1 MSIKQQISN
10 IKNEILDKAD
20 LIAVSKTRTIQE
32 IKQAYNCGQLKF
44 GENRV
49 QEIVDKQSKLPDD
62 IEWHMIGHLQKN
74 KVKYIAGFINLIHS
88 LDRISLAKEIDRQ
101 AKKQDRIIDC
111 LIQIKISKEDSKFG
125 LKIEDFTDFYKNM
138 ETFKNLNVIGLMGMA
153 TFTSDIEVIDEE
165 FKMIK
170 RIYDNV
176 ASIDP
181 KFRVLSIGMS
191 DDYNIAI
198 ENGSTMIRVGSKI
211 FGKRNYLC
219 IQLLI

>member
-1 MSIKQQISN
+1 MSIEQQISN

-32 IKQAYNCGQLKF
+32 IKQAYNSGQLKF

-49 QEIVDKQSKLPDD
+49 QEIVDKQSKLPDN

-74 KVKYIAGFINLIHS
+74 KVKYIAGFIKLIHS

-153 TFTSDIEVIDEE
+153 TFTSDIEVIGEE

-191 DDYNIAI
+191 EDYNIAI
-198 ENGSTMIRVGSKI
+198 ENGSTKIRVRSKI
-211 FGKRNYLC
+211 FGKRNY
-219 IQLLI
+219 

>member
-1 MSIKQQISN
+1 MSIEQQISN

-32 IKQAYNCGQLKF
+32 IKQAYNSGQLKF

-101 AKKQDRIIDC
+101 AKKEDRIIDC

-198 ENGSTMIRVGSKI
+198 KNGSTMIRVGSKI
-211 FGKRNYLC
+211 FGKRNY
-219 IQLLI
+219 

>member
-1 MSIKQQISN
+1 MSIEQQISN

-32 IKQAYNCGQLKF
+32 IKQAYNSGQLKF

-49 QEIVDKQSKLPDD
+49 QEIVDKQSKLPDN

-74 KVKYIAGFINLIHS
+74 KVKYIAGFIKLIHS

-101 AKKQDRIIDC
+101 AKKEDRIIDC

-138 ETFKNLNVIGLMGMA
+138 ETFKNLNIIGLMGMA
-153 TFTSDIEVIDEE
+153 TFTSDIKVIGEE

-211 FGKRNYLC
+211 FGKRNY
-219 IQLLI
+219 

>member
-1 MSIKQQISN
+1 MSIEQQISN

-32 IKQAYNCGQLKF
+32 IKQAYNSGQLKF

-74 KVKYIAGFINLIHS
+74 KVKYIAGFIKLIHS

-101 AKKQDRIIDC
+101 AKKEDRIIDC

-138 ETFKNLNVIGLMGMA
+138 ETFKNLNIIGLMGMA
-153 TFTSDIEVIDEE
+153 TFTSDTKVIGEE

-170 RIYDNV
+170 RIYDEM

-181 KFRVLSIGMS
+181 KFKVLSIGMS
-191 DDYNIAI
+191 DDYNIALK
-198 ENGSTMIRVGSKI
+198 NGSNMIRIGSKI
-211 FGKRNYLC
+211 FGKRNY
-219 IQLLI
+219 

>member
-1 MSIKQQISN
+1 MSIEQQISN

-32 IKQAYNCGQLKF
+32 IKQAYNSGQLKF

-49 QEIVDKQSKLPDD
+49 QEIVDKQSKLPDN

-74 KVKYIAGFINLIHS
+74 KVKYIAGFIKLIHS

-101 AKKQDRIIDC
+101 AKKEDRIIDC

-153 TFTSDIEVIDEE
+153 TFTSDIKVIGEE

-211 FGKRNYLC
+211 FGKRNY
-219 IQLLI
+219 

>member
-1 MSIKQQISN
+1 MSIEQQISN

-32 IKQAYNCGQLKF
+32 IKQAYNSGQLKF

-101 AKKQDRIIDC
+101 AKKENRIIDC

-198 ENGSTMIRVGSKI
+198 ENGSTMVRVGSKI
-211 FGKRNYLC
+211 FGKRNY
-219 IQLLI
+219 

>member
-1 MSIKQQISN
+1 MSIEQQISN

-32 IKQAYNCGQLKF
+32 IKQAYNSGQLKF

-49 QEIVDKQSKLPDD
+49 QEIVEKQSKLPDN

-74 KVKYIAGFINLIHS
+74 KVKYIAGFIKLIHS

-101 AKKQDRIIDC
+101 AKKEDRIIDC

-153 TFTSDIEVIDEE
+153 TFTSDIEVIGEE

-211 FGKRNYLC
+211 FGKRNY
-219 IQLLI
+219 

>member
-1 MSIKQQISN
+1 MSIEQQISN
-10 IKNEILDKAD
+10 IKNEILNKAD

-32 IKQAYNCGQLKF
+32 IKQAYNSGQLKF

-49 QEIVDKQSKLPDD
+49 QEIVDKQSKLPDN

-74 KVKYIAGFINLIHS
+74 KVKYIAGFIKLIHS

-101 AKKQDRIIDC
+101 AKKENRIIDC

-138 ETFKNLNVIGLMGMA
+138 ETFKNLNIIGLMGMA
-153 TFTSDIEVIDEE
+153 TFTSDIKVIGEE

-211 FGKRNYLC
+211 FGKRNY
-219 IQLLI
+219 

>member
-1 MSIKQQISN
+1 MSIEQQISN
-10 IKNEILDKAD
+10 IKNEILDKVD

-32 IKQAYNCGQLKF
+32 IKQAYNSGQLKF

-101 AKKQDRIIDC
+101 AKKKDRIIDC

-170 RIYDNV
+170 SIYDNV

-198 ENGSTMIRVGSKI
+198 KNGSTMIRIGSKI
-211 FGKRNYLC
+211 FGKRNY
-219 IQLLI
+219 

>member
-1 MSIKQQISN
+1 MSIEQQISN
-10 IKNEILDKAD
+10 IKNEILNKAD

-32 IKQAYNCGQLKF
+32 IKQAYNSGQLKF

-49 QEIVDKQSKLPDD
+49 QEIVDKQSKLPDN

-74 KVKYIAGFINLIHS
+74 KVKYIAGFIKLIHS

-101 AKKQDRIIDC
+101 AKKEDRIIDC

-125 LKIEDFTDFYKNM
+125 LKIEDFADFYKNM
-138 ETFKNLNVIGLMGMA
+138 ETFKNLNIIGLMGMA
-153 TFTSDIEVIDEE
+153 TFTSDIKVIGEE

-211 FGKRNYLC
+211 FGKRNY
-219 IQLLI
+219 

>member
-1 MSIKQQISN
+1 MSIEQQISN

-20 LIAVSKTRTIQE
+20 LIAVSKTRSIQE
-32 IKQAYNCGQLKF
+32 IKEAYNSGQLKF

-49 QEIVDKQSKLPDD
+49 QEIVDKQGKLPDD

-88 LDRISLAKEIDRQ
+88 LDRISLAIEIDRQ
-101 AKKQDRIIDC
+101 AKKEGRIIDC

-125 LKIEDFTDFYKNM
+125 LKIEDFTDFYKNL

-153 TFTSDIEVIDEE
+153 TFTSNIEVIDEE

-181 KFRVLSIGMS
+181 KFSVLSIGMS

-198 ENGSTMIRVGSKI
+198 ENGSNMIRVGSKI
-211 FGKRNYLC
+211 FGKRNY
-219 IQLLI
+219 

>member
-1 MSIKQQISN
+1 MSIEQQILN
-10 IKNEILDKAD
+10 IKNEILNKAD

-32 IKQAYNCGQLKF
+32 IKQAYNSGQLKF

-49 QEIVDKQSKLPDD
+49 QEIVDKQSKLPDN

-74 KVKYIAGFINLIHS
+74 KVKYIAGFIKLIHS

-101 AKKQDRIIDC
+101 AKKEDRIIDC

-125 LKIEDFTDFYKNM
+125 LKIEDFTEFYKNM

-153 TFTSDIEVIDEE
+153 TFTSDIKVIGEE

-211 FGKRNYLC
+211 FGKRNY
-219 IQLLI
+219 

>member
-1 MSIKQQISN
+1 MSIEQQILN
-10 IKNEILDKAD
+10 IKNEILNKAD

-32 IKQAYNCGQLKF
+32 IKQAYNSGQLKF

-49 QEIVDKQSKLPDD
+49 QEIVDKQSKLPDN

-74 KVKYIAGFINLIHS
+74 KVKYIAGFIKLIHS

-101 AKKQDRIIDC
+101 AKKEDRIIDC

-138 ETFKNLNVIGLMGMA
+138 ETFKNINIIGLMGMA
-153 TFTSDIEVIDEE
+153 TFTSDIKVIGEE

-211 FGKRNYLC
+211 FGKRNY
-219 IQLLI
+219 

>member
-1 MSIKQQISN
+1 MSIEQQISN
-10 IKNEILDKAD
+10 IKNEILNKAD

-32 IKQAYNCGQLKF
+32 IKQAYNSGQLKF

-49 QEIVDKQSKLPDD
+49 QEIVDKQSKLPDN

-101 AKKQDRIIDC
+101 AKKENRIIDC

-138 ETFKNLNVIGLMGMA
+138 ETFKNLNIIGLMGMA
-153 TFTSDIEVIDEE
+153 TFTSDIKVIGEE

-211 FGKRNYLC
+211 FGKRNY
-219 IQLLI
+219 

>member
-1 MSIKQQISN
+1 MSIEQQILN
-10 IKNEILDKAD
+10 IKNEILNKAD

-32 IKQAYNCGQLKF
+32 IKQAYNSGQLKF

-49 QEIVDKQSKLPDD
+49 QEIVDKQSKLPKD

-74 KVKYIAGFINLIHS
+74 KVKYIAGFIKLIHS

-101 AKKQDRIIDC
+101 AKKEDRIIDC

-138 ETFKNLNVIGLMGMA
+138 ETFKNINIIGLMGMA
-153 TFTSDIEVIDEE
+153 TFTSDIKVIGEE

-211 FGKRNYLC
+211 FGKRNY
-219 IQLLI
+219 

>member
-1 MSIKQQISN
+1 MSIEQQISN

-32 IKQAYNCGQLKF
+32 IKQAYNSGQLKF

-74 KVKYIAGFINLIHS
+74 KVKYIAGFIKLIHS

-101 AKKQDRIIDC
+101 AKKEDRIIDC

-153 TFTSDIEVIDEE
+153 TFTTDIELIDEE

-176 ASIDP
+176 ASNDS

-211 FGKRNYLC
+211 FGKRNY
-219 IQLLI
+219 